1 MVYGLWSFHPP
12 QILQFYRVETPL
24 TAKIARPHRLQNA
37 LTPQFHRIYRAFTLP
52 TRKIHRI
59 YRYLTGGHTKRI
71 SVLPSL

>member
-12 QILQFYRVETPL
+12 QILQFYQVETPL

-37 LTPQFHRIYRAFTLP
+37 LTPQFHRIYR
-52 TRKIHRI
+52 
-59 YRYLTGGHTKRI
+59 YLTGGHLKKI